1 MKLLK
6 QTLTILTVV
15 IFTFSCK
22 KNNDVPVTAPVPA
35 FDYSKVKLKSKI
47 QVVDNNVSDTTRY
60 IYTANGLS
68 ETNTYSNNTSVYK
81 TDYARNG
88 NMYNGQGYTNNTLS
102 INWIN
107 QMNAMG
113 YVDSSFGVRLN
124 GTFNNKLYNKYD
136 ANGYNTEE
144 ISSYIT
150 YGYNRKKYYVNG
162 NISYMI
168 SEFWQTS
175 PVVNRR
181 DSIVLEKYTDK
192 AMHIFFDYS
201 LQEIY
206 GKMQKNLTKKQ
217 YTYNTSNLNQLTRTI
232 EYEYETD
239 ANGLVKKETQRWYS
253 QPGNTLIRTGVVVFD
268 YVTE

>member
-1 MKLLK
+1 MKSLIQIL
-6 QTLTILTVV
+6 TFLTIT
-15 IFTFSCK
+15 IFFFSCK
-22 KNNDVPVTAPVPA
+22 KNNDVLVTAPAPV

-60 IYTANGLS
+60 TYTINGLS
-68 ETNTYSNNTSVYK
+68 EINTYSNNTSVFK

-88 NMYNGQGYTNNTLS
+88 NMYNGQGFTNNTLS

-107 QMNAMG
+107 HMNAVG

-136 ANGYNTEE
+136 ANGYNIEE

-150 YGYNRKKYYVNG
+150 YGTNRKKYYANG

-168 SEFWQTS
+168 SDFWQTN

-192 AMHIFFDYS
+192 AMHVFFDYR

-217 YTYNTSNLNQLTRTI
+217 YTYNTSNLNELTRII
-232 EYEYETD
+232 EYDYETD
-239 ANGLVKKETQRWYS
+239 ANGLVKRETQRWYS
-253 QPGNTLIRTGVVVFD
+253 QPGNTLIRTGVYVFE
-268 YVTE
+268 YTTE